1 MIGIG
6 SKNQIFSISVFFYSI
21 NQDFTD
27 NIKSTDQFVV
37 KQRRN
42 RWYFFRKQNLLQL
55 FAFEMDLVAGIDLG
69 GTETKFGLVN
79 RGGELIAYRTIPTNR
94 ELNYDKFIRHLSDQI
109 KSLLRSLDGD
119 FSLAGVSVCA
129 PTGSESCGTIA
140 DATNLNWPRRV
151 PVRQMLESIFDV
163 PVTVSNDANAAAVGE
178 MLFGAAQG
186 CENFVCITLGTG
198 LGSGIILNGKLITGT
213 NGHAGELGHV
223 TAIDDGRLCNCGR
236 KGCLETYV
244 SARGIVQ
251 TVLESDQSLLK
262 QSMLNPAKIEELT
275 PKLITK
281 AAKQG
286 DKLALQAFDYTG
298 KILGKKLADTVAILN
313 PELIILTGGLSKAGH
328 FLLNPTKKYME
339 EHLLDIY
346 KGSVELTL
354 SQLAGNKTT
363 ILGVAAF
370 MWLKLDKKQK
380 ISA

>member
-1 MIGIG
+1 M
-6 SKNQIFSISVFFYSI
+6 
-21 NQDFTD
+21 
-27 NIKSTDQFVV
+27 
-37 KQRRN
+37 
-42 RWYFFRKQNLLQL
+42 
-55 FAFEMDLVAGIDLG
+55 ELVAGIDLG

-79 RGGELIAYRTIPTNR
+79 RVGELIAYRTIPTNR
-94 ELNYDKFIRHLSDQI
+94 ELSHEEFIRHLSAQI
-109 KSLLRSLDGD
+109 KSLLDSLDRD

-129 PTGSESCGTIA
+129 PTGSESCGTID

-151 PVRQMLESIFDV
+151 PVRRMFQSIFEV
-163 PVTVSNDANAAAVGE
+163 PVTVSNDANAAAMGE
-178 MLFGAAQG
+178 MLYGAAQG
-186 CENFVCITLGTG
+186 CQNFICITLGTG

-223 TAIDDGRLCNCGR
+223 TAIEDGRLCNCGR

-244 SARGIVQ
+244 SARGLIQ
-251 TVLESDQSLLK
+251 TVLESDQSLLQK
-262 QSMLNPAKIEELT
+262 SILDPARNGGLNAKLVT
-275 PKLITK
+275 D
-281 AAKQG
+281 AAQKG
-286 DKLALQAFDYTG
+286 DKLALKAFDFTG

-354 SQLAGNKTT
+354 SQLAGHKTT

-370 MWLKLDKKQK
+370 MWLKLDKKLK
-380 ISA
+380 NLV

>member
-1 MIGIG
+1 M
-6 SKNQIFSISVFFYSI
+6 
-21 NQDFTD
+21 
-27 NIKSTDQFVV
+27 
-37 KQRRN
+37 
-42 RWYFFRKQNLLQL
+42 
-55 FAFEMDLVAGIDLG
+55 ELVAGIDLG

-79 RGGELIAYRTIPTNR
+79 REGELIAYRTIPTNR
-94 ELNYDKFIRHLSDQI
+94 ELSHEKFIRYLSDQI
-109 KSLLRSLDGD
+109 KQLLRSLDGD

-151 PVRQMLESIFDV
+151 PVRQILESIFDV

-178 MLFGAAQG
+178 MLFGAAKNHL
-186 CENFVCITLGTG
+186 NFICITLGTG

-223 TAIDDGRLCNCGR
+223 TAVDDGRLCNCGR

-251 TVLESDQSLLK
+251 TVLESDPLLLQQSI
-262 QSMLNPAKIEELT
+262 LNTAKIGELS
-275 PKLITK
+275 PKIITE
-281 AAKQG
+281 AAKKG
-286 DKLALQAFDYTG
+286 DKLALQAFDFTG

-313 PELIILTGGLSKAGH
+313 PGLIILTGGLSRAGD
-328 FLLNPTKKYME
+328 FILNPTKKYME
-339 EHLLDIY
+339 DHLLDIY
-346 KGSVELTL
+346 KGSVELKI
-354 SQLAGNKTT
+354 SHLAGNKTT

-380 ISA
+380 MTA